1 MSDDAATGPVRKGA
15 ERSAPAVLWTVA
27 AVLVIVVG
35 LLVVVLLR
43 GGTEHLIEVPAG
55 YGDQLEA
62 DPTTEPLLP
71 EVFTVSVG
79 DTLRIVNDDAVVH
92 QIGPYTVGPGDTIE
106 QTFTSPGRIEGICT
120 FHPEGEVAILIR

>member
-1 MSDDAATGPVRKGA
+1 MSDDATTGPARRAAEPSSVRL
-15 ERSAPAVLWTVA
+15 LWMVA
-27 AVLVIVVG
+27 AALVVVLG
-35 LLVVVLLR
+35 LLVVVWLR

-55 YGDQLEA
+55 YGAQLEA

-79 DTLRIVNDDAVVH
+79 DTLRIINDDEVVH

-120 FHPEGEVAILIR
+120 FHPEGEVAILVR

>member
-1 MSDDAATGPVRKGA
+1 MSDDATPEQAREAGD
-15 ERSAPAVLWTVA
+15 RSSAKLLWTATA
-27 AVLVIVVG
+27 A
-35 LLVVVLLR
+35 LLVVVALLVMVLLR

-55 YGDQLEA
+55 YGAELEA
-62 DPTTEPLLP
+62 DPMTEPLLP

-79 DTLRIVNDDAVVH
+79 DTLRIVNDDEVVH